1 VGTYYYHA
9 AYAGTA
15 TYTNATSNTVSVTV
29 TPPVV
34 TPTSSPAIV
43 DNLFLFVRGSDNAIW
58 YKYETGTTWTTAKSL
73 GGNCTSAPAATS
85 PSSGVI
91 NVFVQGT
98 TGAVYEKT
106 TTNNGAT
113 WSGWASLSGV
123 LAAGSSPAA
132 TSPASS
138 AIDVFVQGTNGAV
151 YEKTTANGGT
161 TWGGWTSLSGVL
173 AAGSSPAATS
183 ESGQV
188 YVAALGTGNAL
199 WWKTTTSSWMSVGG
213 I

>member
-1 VGTYYYHA
+1 VTYVFAHGTDNAVWYKDWN
-9 AYAGTA
+9 GTA
-15 TYTNATSNTVSVTV
+15 W
-29 TPPVV
+29 
-34 TPTSSPAIV
+34 SSW
-43 DNLFLFVRGSDNAIW
+43 N
-58 YKYETGTTWTTAKSL
+58 SL
-73 GGNCTSAPAATS
+73 G
-85 PSSGVI
+85 
-91 NVFVQGT
+91 
-98 TGAVYEKT
+98 
-106 TTNNGAT
+106 
-113 WSGWASLSGV
+113 GV

-138 AIDVFVQGTNGAV
+138 AIDVFAQSTNGAV

-161 TWGGWTSLSGVL
+161 TWGGWASLGGVL

-188 YVAALGTGNAL
+188 YIAALGTGNVL